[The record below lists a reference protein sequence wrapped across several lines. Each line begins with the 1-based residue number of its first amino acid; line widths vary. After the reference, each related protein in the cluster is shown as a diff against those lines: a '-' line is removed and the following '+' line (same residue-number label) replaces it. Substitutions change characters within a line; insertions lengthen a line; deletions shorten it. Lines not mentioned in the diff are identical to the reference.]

1 MLGLDTSAVEI
12 SLVSNKGF
20 WLLLDDEEHFL
31 SYADF
36 PWFQNARVSEVMTI
50 ERLSA
55 THLYWPLL
63 DVDLS
68 LHTIKAPAAFPLIAR
83 SAN

>member
-31 SYADF
+31 GYADF
-36 PWFQNARVSEVMTI
+36 PWFQEARLSEVMTI
-50 ERLSA
+50 ERVSA

-63 DVDLS
+63 DIDLS
-68 LHTIKAPAAFPLIAR
+68 LDSIRDPAAFPLIAK
-83 SAN
+83 SA